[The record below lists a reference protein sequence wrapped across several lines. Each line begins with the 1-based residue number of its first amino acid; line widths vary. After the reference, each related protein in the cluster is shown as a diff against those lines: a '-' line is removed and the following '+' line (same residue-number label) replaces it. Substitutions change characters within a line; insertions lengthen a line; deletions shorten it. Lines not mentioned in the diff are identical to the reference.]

1 MNYLYYDNET
11 GEYFYVISNSID
23 SADNIAARYFDAPEF
38 VCIDD
43 DYTAE
48 MMGYDTYQVKNKDY

>member
-23 SADNIAARYFDAPEF
+23 SADNIAARYFDDPEF

-43 DYTAE
+43 QYTAE
-48 MMGYDTYQVKNKDY
+48 MMWYDTY

>member
-48 MMGYDTYQVKNKDY
+48 MMGYDTY